1 MLLETVIQIAM
12 PRSQSLNYI
21 HLLFVSISGRKKSD
35 KLCLELF
42 IRMVGSCEQFCSAR
56 A

>member
-1 MLLETVIQIAM
+1 MPLETVIQIAM

-21 HLLFVSISGRKKSD
+21 HLVFVSLSIRKKSD
-35 KLCLELF
+35 KLCFELF
-42 IRMVGSCEQFCSAR
+42 IRMVGSSEQFCSVR